1 MAMSICESFQ
11 STALAGLGIRPP
23 HWAVPQFSKP
33 PDSSWAYL
41 SSELR
46 KAPLPSAVARE
57 RALPR
62 PKSVTQIR
70 PHGFAAIFE
79 TGSK

>member
-11 STALAGLGIRPP
+11 STALAGLGIRLP

-33 PDSSWAYL
+33 PDSSWVYL

-46 KAPLPSAVARE
+46 KVPLPSAVARE
-57 RALPR
+57 KALPR
-62 PKSVTQIR
+62 PEIR
-70 PHGFAAIFE
+70 DPNSTPWIRGFFE